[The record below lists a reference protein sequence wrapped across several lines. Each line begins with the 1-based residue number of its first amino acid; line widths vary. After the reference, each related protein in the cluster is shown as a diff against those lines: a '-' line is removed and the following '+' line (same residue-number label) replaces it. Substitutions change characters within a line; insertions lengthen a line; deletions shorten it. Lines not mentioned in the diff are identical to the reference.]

1 LFLVYLLGL
10 GAKTL
15 TQDGL
20 AVGTPNQT

>member
-1 LFLVYLLGL
+1 LFGL

>member
-1 LFLVYLLGL
+1 LFDL

-20 AVGTPNQT
+20 ALGIPNQA